1 MVGANTQFKMHQ
13 GALSSMQDEAFCE
26 NNIIRQKPY
35 VCHMF
40 DPVLNTPL
48 IRYPILPFSIFNI
61 SIQTFYKCFR
71 SLGQCLKKQLNENQ
85 ATRKAIK
92 LLMKNLASSYNNQR
106 STEQTI
112 LVYAGSSSNKKSD
125 NDFKYWPEFFNDS
138 AFSHQFS
145 FTVNNK
151 DLN

>member
-48 IRYPILPFSIFNI
+48 IRYPIFPFPS
-61 SIQTFYKCFR
+61 STF
-71 SLGQCLKKQLNENQ
+71 L
-85 ATRKAIK
+85 
-92 LLMKNLASSYNNQR
+92 
-106 STEQTI
+106 
-112 LVYAGSSSNKKSD
+112 
-125 NDFKYWPEFFNDS
+125 FK
-138 AFSHQFS
+138 H
-145 FTVNNK
+145 FTNVFVA
-151 DLN
+151 

>member
-1 MVGANTQFKMHQ
+1 
-13 GALSSMQDEAFCE
+13 
-26 NNIIRQKPY
+26 
-35 VCHMF
+35 
-40 DPVLNTPL
+40 
-48 IRYPILPFSIFNI
+48 
-61 SIQTFYKCFR
+61 
-71 SLGQCLKKQLNENQ
+71 
-85 ATRKAIK
+85 
-92 LLMKNLASSYNNQR
+92 MKNLASSYNNQR

-151 DLN
+151 DLTEILRFAKRTSKMKCEIYSITIKLTRK